1 MDARVF
7 AAVDLG
13 ASGGRVIAGV
23 IDDEGIRLD
32 DVHRFPNGARE
43 SDGHLRWD
51 VGRLYQEVL
60 VGLNALRAKY
70 PQVESIGIDTWGVD
84 YGLLDA
90 RGELLAEPIA
100 YRDSRTAAVID
111 DVHRLIPPDDLYAI
125 NGLQFLPFNTL
136 YQLAAEKHSALWSKA
151 AHVVLLPD
159 LIAYWLS
166 GELGA
171 EYTHASATGLVDV
184 RPRDWSP

>member
-13 ASGGRVIAGV
+13 ASGGRVIAGM
-23 IDDEGIRLD
+23 IDAQGIRLD
-32 DVHRFPNGARE
+32 AIHRFPNRARQ
-43 SDGHLRWD
+43 SHHHLRWNIS
-51 VGRLYQEVL
+51 RLYQEVL
-60 VGLNALRAKY
+60 VGLKALRAKY
-70 PQVESIGIDTWGVD
+70 PQVESMGIDTWGVD
-84 YGLLDA
+84 YSLLDA
-90 RGELLAEPIA
+90 NGKLLAEPIA

-159 LIAYWLS
+159 LIAYW
-166 GELGA
+166 
-171 EYTHASATGLVDV
+171 
-184 RPRDWSP
+184 

>member
-23 IDDEGIRLD
+23 IAAEGIRLD
-32 DVHRFPNGARE
+32 AVHWFPNAAHE
-43 SDGHLRWD
+43 SYGHLRWNIS
-51 VGRLYQEVL
+51 RLYHEVL
-60 VGLNALRAKY
+60 VGLKALRAKY

-90 RGELLAEPIA
+90 SGELLAEPIA
-100 YRDSRTAAVID
+100 HRDSRTAAVID

-125 NGLQFLPFNTL
+125 NGLQFLPFNTV
-136 YQLAAEKHSALWSKA
+136 YQLAAEKHGPPWSKA
-151 AHVVLLPD
+151 EHIVLLPD

-171 EYTHASATGLVDV
+171 EYTHASTTGLVD
-184 RPRDWSP
+184 